1 MANLSNINNKFLVT
15 TGGNIGIGDTGPTR
29 SLSILR
35 SEAVVNIKSS
45 GVSGHSMIILDHAS
59 SANNYSQVRFSNAG
73 SAKFAIGIDPQDS
86 YKLKI
91 VNDGNAT
98 GANTRMTITTGGDVG
113 IGTTSPD
120 SKLDVKGAS
129 ATPAD
134 GNQILSITNTT
145 GGTQLNLGTAENSY
159 GWIEAR
165 EGATLRNLLL
175 NPNGGNVGIG
185 TTSPFTNLEVAGSG
199 ADSIIRLYAAGGT
212 ANIRTWEMRAV
223 GVAGEG
229 LLFRQVNDANN
240 SYTNRMIIDT
250 DGNVGIGTIS
260 PDSNLEVVGTTVIST
275 VTDGVNAVLIGL
287 AGSNRTTI
295 QFDTADT
302 THTNRQWGLTNI
314 AGDFYIGRHGLNVMK
329 MNNNGDVGIGTTSPI
344 APLHVVTPAVGGID
358 LTNISRTANNLVRFT
373 NPEYSTSATMG
384 LLLRVFPDSDA
395 RQGAGLLMTGGSD
408 NAASNLSL
416 FVSKDDG
423 TSSNISKSYS
433 ALHIAGNTGNVGI
446 GTTSPIQKLDTPNI
460 VIGGSTIAG
469 TYRANALFM
478 DNNGGNSR
486 FYSSGPNGTTQG
498 SYEFNIMA
506 SDANPL
512 QTVLVINNS
521 GNVGIGTTSP
531 SAKLQVSN
539 TDLNRKTMI
548 QGNGTNQGFSHKA
561 TLVNHYPVVSAGTQ
575 LIIPFTSQG
584 NLNSTT
590 IIKIWGHSARFN
602 SSDPRG
608 FEATIQ
614 LGHLSSLYNV
624 SAISGSGNISGV
636 SASGMNLII
645 SFITA
650 YTNASLSD
658 GLFATIEY
666 MTNNLSYSLQ
676 PTNIVM
682 N

>member
-1 MANLSNINNKFLVT
+1 
-15 TGGNIGIGDTGPTR
+15 
-29 SLSILR
+29 
-35 SEAVVNIKSS
+35 
-45 GVSGHSMIILDHAS
+45 
-59 SANNYSQVRFSNAG
+59 
-73 SAKFAIGIDPQDS
+73 
-86 YKLKI
+86 
-91 VNDGNAT
+91 
-98 GANTRMTITTGGDVG
+98 
-113 IGTTSPD
+113 
-120 SKLDVKGAS
+120 
-129 ATPAD
+129 
-134 GNQILSITNTT
+134 
-145 GGTQLNLGTAENSY
+145 
-159 GWIEAR
+159 
-165 EGATLRNLLL
+165 
-175 NPNGGNVGIG
+175 
-185 TTSPFTNLEVAGSG
+185 
-199 ADSIIRLYAAGGT
+199 
-212 ANIRTWEMRAV
+212 MRAV